1 MCWRMGGEFK
11 RKIYLNLIDHDKLT
25 EEISYINN
33 DKCIYNVG
41 ILVVRTFMVK
51 IQEKMILLDKL
62 FRA

>member
-1 MCWRMGGEFK
+1 MGGEFK